1 MLACFWNVPDRL
13 YFALISY
20 IGVITY
26 ILLAGYPPFYV
37 DPDDTLEDSDADP
50 DAIVLKKVLN
60 CDYNFIDSTWKDIS
74 PEAIDFIKSLMRPD
88 PRHSVR
94 FLAIISPHLKICYL
108 FLLKRSIQYNITSYF
123 HN

>member
-1 MLACFWNVPDRL
+1 MLACFWNVPADRL

-94 FLAIISPHLKICYL
+94 FLAIISLI
-108 FLLKRSIQYNITSYF
+108 
-123 HN
+123 